1 MKKDFQDSARPRLKT
16 WLTVSANLQPHLLLL
31 LNNFSESERAEV
43 VIRLAN
49 KAVLNGATAESV
61 AWDELFDV
69 VAQAGTGTDL
79 KFMLEYKLDKRRHAP
94 LIEQLAAFNRRER
107 AAALCSL
114 SNAGAVLLSN
124 LRCASA
130 RDRPVAAGSPSDLNA
145 VTSSTTEDWGAQRKP
160 VLPDPPP
167 EHAPGTVRR
176 MSLPSGFLPN
186 ANRDTDSQQ
195 QH

>member
-1 MKKDFQDSARPRLKT
+1 M
-16 WLTVSANLQPHLLLL
+16 WLNVSANLQPHLLLL
-31 LNNFSESERAEV
+31 LNNISTSERAEV

-69 VAQAGTGTDL
+69 AAQAGTGTDL

-114 SNAGAVLLSN
+114 GNAGAVLLSN

-130 RDRPVAAGSPSDLNA
+130 RDRPVAAGSPTDLNA
-145 VTSSTTEDWGAQRKP
+145 VATSTTEDWVAQSKP
-160 VLPDPPP
+160 VLPDPQP
-167 EHAPGTVRR
+167 EHAPSTVRR

-186 ANRDTDSQQ
+186 ANRDPDSQQ

>member
-1 MKKDFQDSARPRLKT
+1 M
-16 WLTVSANLQPHLLLL
+16 WLNVSANLQPHLLLL
-31 LNNFSESERAEV
+31 LNNISTSERAEV

-69 VAQAGTGTDL
+69 AAQAGTGTDL

-114 SNAGAVLLSN
+114 GNAGAVLLSN

-130 RDRPVAAGSPSDLNA
+130 RDRPVAVGSPTDLNA
-145 VTSSTTEDWGAQRKP
+145 VATSTTEDWVAQSKP
-160 VLPDPPP
+160 VLPDPQP
-167 EHAPGTVRR
+167 EHAPSTVRR

-186 ANRDTDSQQ
+186 ANRDPDSQQ